1 MSHFVSAATTLIGQ
15 APDPTQV
22 SFAQLVND
30 HMIQPGARV
39 AQLIVLMLAIFEA
52 MGSAA
57 SHHQDHWM
65 QAIIRPVGLGIAG
78 IIVIQVLKLAA
89 NAVLGGTVGF

>member
-1 MSHFVSAATTLIGQ
+1 MTLLLAEAAPVGHSVV
-15 APDPTQV
+15 AAGA

-30 HMIQPGARV
+30 HMIQPGAGV

-57 SHHQDHWM
+57 SHHQEHWM
-65 QAIIRPVGLGIAG
+65 QAIIRPIGLGLAG
-78 IIVIQVLKLAA
+78 IIVIEVLKLAA
-89 NAVLGGTVGF
+89 NAVLAGTVGF

>member
-1 MSHFVSAATTLIGQ
+1 MNLLLVEAAPVGHPVV
-15 APDPTQV
+15 AAGA

-30 HMIQPGARV
+30 HMIQPGAGV

-57 SHHQDHWM
+57 SHHQEHWM
-65 QAIIRPVGLGIAG
+65 QAIIRPIGLGVAG
-78 IIVIQVLKLAA
+78 IIVIEVLKLAA
-89 NAVLGGTVGF
+89 NAVLAGTVGF

>member
-1 MSHFVSAATTLIGQ
+1 MNVLLAPAASVGHVVVV
-15 APDPTQV
+15 AGA

-30 HMIQPGARV
+30 HMIQPGAGV

-57 SHHQDHWM
+57 SHHQEHWM
-65 QAIIRPVGLGIAG
+65 QAIIRPIGLGLAG
-78 IIVIQVLKLAA
+78 IIVIEVLKLAA
-89 NAVLGGTVGF
+89 NAVLAGTVGF